1 MPKTSAY
8 LLRSFSGLFFS
19 IFLPI
24 IIIGSLILFVRIAKL
39 TEVTQMS
46 AGELL
51 LMYGYSM
58 PTILFYTLPVTFFAA
73 LVLTL
78 AKLSNEFEN
87 VVFFSFGISPHR
99 LVRFFYPIVALIVAL
114 LLLLSLALIPITK
127 QLTKSFISYKSMHA
141 VLNIEASQF
150 GQKFGDWL
158 VFLESKEKEG
168 NTLHNIV
175 LYNASNPLE
184 EQILIA
190 KTGSFFNE
198 NGTLG
203 LMLNNGQAYRIKND
217 TVDQIDYKV
226 MKIYDTHE
234 YKPFTYQNLKEY
246 WLLAF
251 RDRKRLKDLV
261 IFIAISFFP
270 LVTLY
275 YAFAYGIIHPRY
287 QKNYGYL
294 TILLATALYY
304 GIISAIAKN
313 SVTGAFGFALL
324 FMLTGVILFYLRVQK
339 RF

>member
-1 MPKTSAY
+1 
-8 LLRSFSGLFFS
+8 
-19 IFLPI
+19 
-24 IIIGSLILFVRIAKL
+24 
-39 TEVTQMS
+39 
-46 AGELL
+46 
-51 LMYGYSM
+51 
-58 PTILFYTLPVTFFAA
+58 
-73 LVLTL
+73 
-78 AKLSNEFEN
+78 
-87 VVFFSFGISPHR
+87 
-99 LVRFFYPIVALIVAL
+99 
-114 LLLLSLALIPITK
+114 
-127 QLTKSFISYKSMHA
+127 
-141 VLNIEASQF
+141 
-150 GQKFGDWL
+150 
-158 VFLESKEKEG
+158 
-168 NTLHNIV
+168 V